1 MKRSDAAGPV
11 WVVSYSAVMS
21 DAVRAAHDLTALTA
35 AAPAGEPGR
44 ISAMV
49 AGLTGSE
56 ILRISGEVR
65 ALMATGTPVCDLT
78 VGDFNPRQFPIPAPL
93 RDGIVAALQR
103 GETNYPPSNGL
114 GELREAVRRFYARE
128 LGLEYPLASVVVTGG
143 SRPAIYAAYE
153 ALVDPGD
160 RVVYPVP
167 SWNNN
172 HYVHLVGG
180 VGVPVLC
187 GPAQR
192 FLPGPDQLR
201 PLLPGAR
208 LLVLN
213 SPLNPAG
220 TAFDADALERISDLV
235 LAENAARAARGQ
247 KRLFLLYDQVYW
259 MLCFGGT
266 THVTP
271 VGLRPEL
278 APYTVFV
285 DGISKAFA
293 ATGVRVGWAV
303 GPADVVA
310 RMSALLGHL
319 GAWAPRAEQVA
330 TAAFLQDGAAIR
342 AFHGRFIHA
351 VQARL
356 ERLHRGLQAL
366 AALGFPVASAPP
378 MGAIY
383 LAARVH
389 PFGSRTPGGREIRTN
404 EDVRAYLLE
413 RAGLAVVPFQAF
425 GSTED
430 DGWFRLSIGAVSEEE
445 IEAVLPRLREALSA
459 LAC

>member
-1 MKRSDAAGPV
+1 MA
-11 WVVSYSAVMS
+11 
-21 DAVRAAHDLTALTA
+21 DAVRSAQDLAVLA
-35 AAPAGEPGR
+35 GAAPAAEPGR
-44 ISAMV
+44 ISEMA
-49 AGLTGSE
+49 ATLTGSE

-65 ALMATGTPVCDLT
+65 AMVAAGRPVCDLT
-78 VGDFNPRQFPIPAPL
+78 VGDFNARQFPIPAAL
-93 RDGIVAALQR
+93 RDGIVAALGR

-114 GELREAVRRFYARE
+114 GALREAVRRFYARE
-128 LGLEYPLASVVVTGG
+128 LGLEYPVSSVVVTGG
-143 SRPAIYAAYE
+143 SRPAIYATYRT
-153 ALVDPGD
+153 LVDPGD

-180 VGVPVLC
+180 VGVPVRC
-187 GPAQR
+187 GPEER
-192 FLPGPDQLR
+192 FLPGPDDLR
-201 PLLPGAR
+201 PLLAGAR
-208 LLVLN
+208 LLALN

-220 TAFDADALERISDLV
+220 TAFDVPALEGICDLV
-235 LAENAARAARGQ
+235 DAENAARARRGER
-247 KRLFLLYDQVYW
+247 RLFVMYDQVYW

-310 RMSALLGHL
+310 RMSAVLGHM

-330 TAAFLQDGAAIR
+330 TAAFLEDGAAIR
-342 AFHGRFIHA
+342 AFHAKFIHA
-351 VQARL
+351 VQGRL
-356 ERLHRGLQAL
+356 DRLHRGLQAL
-366 AALGFPVASAPP
+366 AADGFPVASTPP

-383 LAARVH
+383 LAARIH
-389 PFGSRTPGGREIRTN
+389 PFGKRTPAGRELATN
-404 EDVRAYLLE
+404 EDVRQYLLE

-425 GSTED
+425 GSTEE
-430 DGWFRLSIGAVSEEE
+430 DGWFRLSVGAASEEE
-445 IEAVLPRLREALSA
+445 IAALLPRLREALAA
-459 LAC
+459 LA